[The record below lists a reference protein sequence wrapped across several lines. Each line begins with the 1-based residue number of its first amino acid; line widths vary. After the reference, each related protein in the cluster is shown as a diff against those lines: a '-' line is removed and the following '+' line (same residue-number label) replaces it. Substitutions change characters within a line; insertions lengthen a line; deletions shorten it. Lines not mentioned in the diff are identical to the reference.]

1 MAMNELIVKHL
12 QTTQRAPIMTDS
24 SAEPQPYEHRAL
36 LLDDDD
42 ANRMLLSVAFDM
54 VQLPFVEAQNGEQ
67 ALRLYAE
74 NRFAFAFL
82 DIDLPDI
89 SGIEVARRIRAQDQG
104 IALIMCS
111 ANDDP
116 LTLAEAVAVDCD
128 LFFVKPFQLDTLLNT
143 VKMLDRAALRANPRI
158 LIVDNTQRPR
168 WENRLSSA
176 PNA

>member
-1 MAMNELIVKHL
+1 MNDLIVKHL
-12 QTTQRAPIMTDS
+12 QRPQEAPIMTDS
-24 SAEPQPYEHRAL
+24 PAETPRYEHRAL

-54 VQLPFVEAQNGEQ
+54 ANLPFTEAQTGEQ
-67 ALRLYAE
+67 ALQLYRAG
-74 NRFAFAFL
+74 RFAFAFL

-116 LTLAEAVAVDCD
+116 LTLAEAVAADCD

-143 VKMLDRAALRANPRI
+143 VKVLDRAALRANPRI

-168 WENRLSSA
+168 WEARLSSPPSA
-176 PNA
+176 

>member
-1 MAMNELIVKHL
+1 
-12 QTTQRAPIMTDS
+12 MTDQPG
-24 SAEPQPYEHRAL
+24 EPRTYEHRAL

-42 ANRMLLSVAFDM
+42 ANRMLLSIAFDM
-54 VQLPFVEAQNGEQ
+54 AQLPFCEAHNGEQ
-67 ALRLYAE
+67 ALRLCAA

-89 SGIEVARRIRAQDQG
+89 SGLEVAQRIRAQDQG

-116 LTLAEAVAVDCD
+116 LTVAQAVAVDCD
-128 LFFVKPFQLDTLLNT
+128 LFFVKPFQLDVLLNT
-143 VKMLDRAALRANPRI
+143 IKRLDRAALRANPRI

-168 WENRLSSA
+168 WEDRLSSA
-176 PNA
+176 PSA

>member
-1 MAMNELIVKHL
+1 MNDLIMKHL
-12 QTTQRAPIMTDS
+12 QMPQEALMMTNPPT
-24 SAEPQPYEHRAL
+24 ELRTYEYRAL

-54 VQLPFVEAQNGEQ
+54 VQLPFTEAQTGEQ
-67 ALRLYAE
+67 ALKLHQT
-74 NRFAFAFL
+74 NHFAFAFL

-89 SGIEVARRIRAQDQG
+89 SGIEVARRIRRQDQG

-116 LTLAEAVAVDCD
+116 RTIAEAVAVDCD
-128 LFFVKPFQLDTLLNT
+128 LFFVKPFQLDTLLNM
-143 VKMLDRAALRANPRI
+143 VRMLDRAALRANPRI

-168 WENRLSSA
+168 WEDRLNSP

>member
-1 MAMNELIVKHL
+1 MNEFIVRHL
-12 QTTQRAPIMTDS
+12 QVAQEAPIMTNS
-24 SAEPQPYEHRAL
+24 SAEPRTYEHRAL

-54 VQLPFVEAQNGEQ
+54 AQLPFTEAQNGEQ
-67 ALRLYAE
+67 ALHLFAE

-82 DIDLPDI
+82 DIDLPDL
-89 SGIEVARRIRAQDQG
+89 SGIEVARRIREQDQG

-116 LTLAEAVAVDCD
+116 ITVAEAVAVDCD

-143 VKMLDRAALRANPRI
+143 IKMLDRAALRANPRI

-168 WENRLSSA
+168 WENRASSA
-176 PNA
+176 PSA

>member
-1 MAMNELIVKHL
+1 
-12 QTTQRAPIMTDS
+12 MTDS
-24 SAEPQPYEHRAL
+24 PAETPRYEHRAL

-54 VQLPFVEAQNGEQ
+54 ANLPFTEAQTGEQ
-67 ALRLYAE
+67 ALQLYQTG
-74 NRFAFAFL
+74 RFAFAFL

-116 LTLAEAVAVDCD
+116 LTLSEAVAVDCD
-128 LFFVKPFQLDTLLNT
+128 LFFIKPFQLDTLLNT
-143 VKMLDRAALRANPRI
+143 VKVLDRAALRANPRI

-168 WENRLSSA
+168 WEARLSSPPSA
-176 PNA
+176 

>member
-1 MAMNELIVKHL
+1 MNDLIVKHL
-12 QTTQRAPIMTDS
+12 QMAQKALLMTES
-24 SAEPQPYEHRAL
+24 QAETRTYEHRAL

-54 VQLPFVEAQNGEQ
+54 VQLPFVEARNGQQ
-67 ALRLYAE
+67 ALELYEA

-116 LTLAEAVAVDCD
+116 LTVAEAVAVDCD
-128 LFFVKPFQLDTLLNT
+128 LFFVKPFQLDALLNT
-143 VKMLDRAALRANPRI
+143 VRMLDRAALRANPRI

-168 WENRLSSA
+168 WEDRLNNP

>member
-1 MAMNELIVKHL
+1 
-12 QTTQRAPIMTDS
+12 MTDLPIGS
-24 SAEPQPYEHRAL
+24 RTYERRAL

-42 ANRMLLSVAFDM
+42 ANRMLLSIALDM
-54 VQLPFVEAQNGEQ
+54 AQLPFVEARNGEE
-67 ALRLYAE
+67 ALELFQTNA
-74 NRFAFAFL
+74 FAFAFL

-116 LTLAEAVAVDCD
+116 LTLSEAIAVDCD
-128 LFFVKPFQLDTLLNT
+128 LFFVKPFQLDALLNT

-168 WENRLSSA
+168 WENRLNTLPSA
-176 PNA
+176 

>member
-1 MAMNELIVKHL
+1 MNDLIVKHL
-12 QTTQRAPIMTDS
+12 QMAQKALLMTES
-24 SAEPQPYEHRAL
+24 HAEIRTYEHRAL

-54 VQLPFVEAQNGEQ
+54 VQLPFVEAHNGEQ
-67 ALRLYAE
+67 ALELYQA

-116 LTLAEAVAVDCD
+116 LTVAEAVAVDCD
-128 LFFVKPFQLDTLLNT
+128 LFFVKPFQLDALLNT
-143 VKMLDRAALRANPRI
+143 VRMLDRAALRANPRI

-168 WENRLSSA
+168 WEERLNTP

>member
-1 MAMNELIVKHL
+1 MNDLIVKHL
-12 QTTQRAPIMTDS
+12 QAAQKAPTMSNLST
-24 SAEPQPYEHRAL
+24 EPRPYEHHAL

-54 VQLPFVEAQNGEQ
+54 VQLPFTEAHSGEQ
-67 ALRLYAE
+67 ALRLYE
-74 NRFAFAFL
+74 TQRFAFAFL

-104 IALIMCS
+104 IVLIMCS

-116 LTLAEAVAVDCD
+116 LTIAEAVAVDCD
-128 LFFVKPFQLDTLLNT
+128 LFFVKPFQLDALLNT
-143 VKMLDRAALRANPRI
+143 VKMLDRASLRANPRI

-168 WENRLSSA
+168 WENRLNSA